1 MKKQEAEDG
10 IARAGE
16 KINDL
21 YARAWNT
28 ALHPTEHGIA
38 PSLVSVVS
46 IPVLSL
52 ASIGQMVGSAVV
64 SQIPADVFEKITGG
78 TAGGGGESGDT

>member
-1 MKKQEAEDG
+1 MKKHDAVD
-10 IARAGE
+10 ALSRAGDN
-16 KINDL
+16 INGL
-21 YARAWNT
+21 YVRAWDT

-38 PSLVSVVS
+38 ASVVGVVS

-64 SQIPADVFEKITGG
+64 SQIPESVFDKFGG
-78 TAGGGGESGDT
+78 SSGGQP